1 MSDEVTTDGM
11 TIEIPC
17 DKKGEPFL
25 PGDHISGM
33 FQTVIGY
40 TRHEGRTKLLCAD
53 TGDYVAI
60 VDPEREFKVKDSL
73 SSVLSDVHMGMRVDW
88 AELRMKRIME
98 AAKNAGE

>member
-1 MSDEVTTDGM
+1 MSDEATTDGM
-11 TIEIPC
+11 TLEIPC
-17 DKKGEPFL
+17 NKKGEPFM
-25 PGDHISGM
+25 PGDHVSGM

-40 TRHEGRTKLLCAD
+40 TRHEGKTKLLCAD
-53 TGDYVAI
+53 VGSFVAI

-73 SSVLSDVHMGMRVDW
+73 SSVLSDVHTGMRVDW